1 MKQGISMSAS
11 VSAASH
17 PFDQALAL
25 LTPRGAAGD
34 VLDGQPHPAYGNMVG
49 PYGGMTAAQMLQAV
63 LLHPRRLGE
72 PVALTVN
79 FAAGLRDAPFVI
91 EARPVR
97 TNRSTQHWTV
107 ALSQAGDDGAPE
119 TMITA
124 TALTAARRQTWSATD
139 APMPAVPRPA
149 EITRQQFPVR
159 RVRWIERYEMRPV
172 TGHMPHQWD
181 GAESDSITQ
190 LWMRDDP
197 LRTLDFAGLTALADV
212 FFPRVW
218 RRRAVMTPIGTVSMT
233 VYFHAGASELAANGD
248 GYLLG
253 QARAQSFFNGFFDQ
267 SAELWNE
274 AGQLL
279 ATTHQIVYYKE

>member
-1 MKQGISMSAS
+1 MAQHRPADG
-11 VSAASH
+11 H

-25 LTPRGAAGD
+25 TPQGAG
-34 VLDGQPHPAYGNMVG
+34 VFGGQPHPAYANMVG
-49 PYGGMTAAQMLQAV
+49 PFGGITAAQMLQSV
-63 LLHPRRLGE
+63 LLHPERLGE

-79 FAAGLRDAPFVI
+79 FAAGLRDAPFVL
-91 EARPVR
+91 EARPAR
-97 TNRSTQHWTV
+97 TNRSTQHWAM
-107 ALSQAGDDGAPE
+107 ALRQKGGDGAEE

-124 TALTAARRQTWSATD
+124 TAVTAARRVTWSATD
-139 APMPAVPRPA
+139 TPMPTAPRPA
-149 EITRQQFPVR
+149 ELVRQPLLVR
-159 RVRWIERYEMRPV
+159 HVRWLERYDMRFV
-172 TGHMPHQWD
+172 AGHVPRAWD
-181 GAESDSITQ
+181 GAESDSATQ
-190 LWMRDDP
+190 LWMRDEP
-197 LRTLDFAGLTALADV
+197 PRPLDFASLTALADV

-233 VYFHAGASELAANGD
+233 VYFHAGASELAASGC

-274 AGQLL
+274 TGQLL